1 MNTIRQMISSETH
14 DIFTSS
20 LKKLLYL
27 VYATLGQDFS
37 IIVQKIENDD
47 GSYDLDLKISRLEPI
62 YDRQFKKLQEI
73 AKHDR

>member
-1 MNTIRQMISSETH
+1 M
-14 DIFTSS
+14 
-20 LKKLLYL
+20 
-27 VYATLGQDFS
+27 
-37 IIVQKIENDD
+37 VQKVENDD